1 MFMKIVTT
9 VTAVTT
15 YTIPRLAVTGVLAQE
30 RVHPRLA
37 AGVVIADGVSQH
49 LFIHAHS
56 PGKLFCGIALEDDAL
71 LATVL
76 QRVHEAGPTFS
87 DREQRYG
94 GLVTHLGIHTVD
106 LCAPLSWRL
115 AAIS

>member
-1 MFMKIVTT
+1 MKIVTT

-15 YTIPRLAVTGVLAQE
+15 YTIARLAVTGVLAQE
-30 RVHPRLA
+30 RVH
-37 AGVVIADGVSQH
+37 
-49 LFIHAHS
+49 
-56 PGKLFCGIALEDDAL
+56 
-71 LATVL
+71 
-76 QRVHEAGPTFS
+76 EAGPAFS

>member
-1 MFMKIVTT
+1 MKIVTT

-49 LFIHAHS
+49 LFIMFLQLADTIAICRV
-56 PGKLFCGIALEDDAL
+56 KLKSAAKSIFY
-71 LATVL
+71 
-76 QRVHEAGPTFS
+76 QRVHNRSTGCISIEIVFLTIFS
-87 DREQRYG
+87 
-94 GLVTHLGIHTVD
+94 LT
-106 LCAPLSWRL
+106 
-115 AAIS
+115 